1 MGYYQYGV
9 QFPKCD
15 KKLMRSH
22 YGGVKAVE
30 TLSSGHPQLLSV
42 ICYLVNSCPHVASKS
57 FYDFSAC
64 LTLWTHLG
72 ETQLMWKELGHQ
84 TLGLTFKL
92 HIFHP

>member
-30 TLSSGHPQLLSV
+30 TLSFGHPQLLSV
-42 ICYLVNSCPHVASKS
+42 ICYLVNSCPHGASKS

-64 LTLWTHLG
+64 
-72 ETQLMWKELGHQ
+72 
-84 TLGLTFKL
+84 
-92 HIFHP
+92 